1 MPGRCV
7 VGGCSAFPDVQK
19 GLILHAIPFLDD
31 ERPEA
36 RKRRKKWVDFVKQKR
51 AKWEPTRNSS
61 ICSKHFTE
69 EDYVR
74 HFTFVDELTEKPI
87 VPRLKRDEIGVTA
100 VPSVHAEAVTK
111 TPVISESAKRRLER
125 AVRLEN
131 LCFKIVSNFF
141 IYLYGEHSKCHLRK
155 AFPRVAARFSLK
167 VKRLNRTRK
176 NKRCKVKM
184 KCSARHR
191 VITT

>member
-1 MPGRCV
+1 M
-7 VGGCSAFPDVQK
+7 
-19 GLILHAIPFLDD
+19 
-31 ERPEA
+31 
-36 RKRRKKWVDFVKQKR
+36 KQKR

-69 EDYVR
+69 EDYIR
-74 HFTFVDELTEKPI
+74 RFTFLDELTNKPI

-131 LCFKIVSNFF
+131 LCFEIVSNFF
-141 IYLYGEHSKCHLRK
+141 IYLYGEHSK
-155 AFPRVAARFSLK
+155 AFD
-167 VKRLNRTRK
+167 TIK
-176 NKRCKVKM
+176 NSSFISIDAQECEKEDAEFDV
-184 KCSARHR
+184 HGNP
-191 VITT
+191 